1 MADWI
6 GGNRFLTLHDQVHNA
21 QLVVDYLVSLGWH
34 AGAIIGTIV
43 NMSAESNVNPQIWEN
58 LTYDPVH
65 NGYGL
70 VQWTPAGDKIIPWCE
85 ERGLDYTNGDNQLLR
100 INYEAQNGLQWGEN
114 VYLPDPAMPEL
125 PHYPPITFAQY
136 TQLDDAVLADKYWL
150 AYYEMPGYSGMLSR
164 YLSASYD
171 VANWRRY
178 LNIPELDERKMP
190 VWMYL
195 RRRFF

>member
-1 MADWI
+1 MSDWI
-6 GGNRFLTLHDQVHNA
+6 GGDRFLNLNDQVHNA

-43 NMSAESNVNPQIWEN
+43 NMSNESTVNPQIWER
-58 LTYDPVH
+58 TTDPTAPR
-65 NGYGL
+65 GYGL
-70 VQWTPAGDKIIPWCE
+70 VQWTPASKLIDWCT
-85 ERGLDYTNGDNQLLR
+85 ERGLDYTDGDAQLQR

-150 AYYEMPGYSGMLSR
+150 AYYERPGYSGMLSR
-164 YLSASYD
+164 YTSASYD

-195 RRRFF
+195 RRRWF

>member
-1 MADWI
+1 MSDWI
-6 GGNRFLTLHDQVHNA
+6 GGDRFLNLNQQVHNA

-34 AGAIIGTIV
+34 AGAIIGTVV
-43 NMSAESNVNPQIWEN
+43 NMSNESSVNPQIWQRVTNPSE
-58 LTYDPVH
+58 PR
-65 NGYGL
+65 GYGL
-70 VQWTPAGDKIIPWCE
+70 VQWTPASKLIDWCT
-85 ERGLDYTNGDNQLLR
+85 ERGLDYTNGDSQLQR

-114 VYLPDPAMPEL
+114 VYLPDPAMPDL

-136 TQLDDAVLADKYWL
+136 TQMDDAVLADKYWL
-150 AYYEMPGYSGMLSR
+150 AYYERPGYSGMLSR

-195 RRRFF
+195 RRRWF